1 MTVPVYADSDEDISI
16 PKSDDSEA
24 KNNELFPDDRDGTII
39 KSAYETNT
47 NKRNMLL

>member
-1 MTVPVYADSDEDISI
+1 MPVFTDSDEDISI
-16 PKSDDSEA
+16 PKSDDSKT
-24 KNNELFPDDRDGTII
+24 KNNELFPDDRDGSII